1 MPGVARQQHQKP
13 EHRHEPAEVEE
24 PALLLWGEA
33 EDCGQVAD
41 IDQAREPDGDMFDKI
56 GDLVR
61 RVADAGVLEVDN
73 VAAFPV
79 PEEVADVAIGLGEH
93 ALGERAGERGDC
105 RAGEPRGGGSQ
116 GRLDGCAGLLVRIT
130 DPRTDCRESSAGPH
144 RRCGT

>member
-1 MPGVARQQHQKP
+1 VPGVARQQHQKP

-24 PALLLWGEA
+24 PAFLLWGEA

-73 VAAFPV
+73 VAAFPSACV
-79 PEEVADVAIGLGEH
+79 NTHSASGPAREVTVEPASHAVAVRRADSTD
-93 ALGERAGERGDC
+93 ALAC
-105 RAGEPRGGGSQ
+105 S
-116 GRLDGCAGLLVRIT
+116 
-130 DPRTDCRESSAGPH
+130 
-144 RRCGT
+144 